1 MKIANHRQEIDNPLA
16 HWRDYILEPV
26 NQFLQFMIIYVY
38 DVSLSK
44 FKQTNNDAFKKKKS
58 GLLTSFK
65 HNLRKIWNKLYIRM
79 L

>member
-16 HWRDYILEPV
+16 RWRDYILEPV

-79 L
+79 P